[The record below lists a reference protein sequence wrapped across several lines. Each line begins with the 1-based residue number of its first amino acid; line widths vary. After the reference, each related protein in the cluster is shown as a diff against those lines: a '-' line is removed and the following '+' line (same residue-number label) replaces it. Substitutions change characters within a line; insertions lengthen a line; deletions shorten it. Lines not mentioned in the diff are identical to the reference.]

1 LKLIMIRSTH
11 CQLHM
16 TVMALKKSKS
26 LSDGDRNLVQS
37 MAPEPLDG
45 FQLKLADFTQSG
57 NALVR
62 L

>member
-1 LKLIMIRSTH
+1 
-11 CQLHM
+11 M